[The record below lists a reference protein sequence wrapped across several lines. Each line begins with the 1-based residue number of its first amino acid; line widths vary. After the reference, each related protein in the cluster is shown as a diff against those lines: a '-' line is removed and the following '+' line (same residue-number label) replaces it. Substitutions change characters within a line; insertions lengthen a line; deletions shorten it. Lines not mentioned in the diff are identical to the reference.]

1 MFKSFFFQIFYL
13 FILGGLSSFSLP
25 PFDHYIIN
33 FITFSLFFIFLFKKK
48 KYLINKKISFFYGWS
63 FGFGYFITNLYWI
76 SISLS
81 FDQNFSVLIP
91 FTIILIPAFLSIFY
105 GFATCLFLIFKK
117 EDLISS
123 FFLFPLL
130 MGMVEVLRGYL
141 LTGFP
146 WNLIG
151 YSFSSSLEMI
161 QIVSVIGTYA
171 FNIFCI
177 TFFIIPS
184 ILILRKNKNEFIFF
198 IIILIIPIFFF
209 NYGYFKIKKSK
220 TIDYEKKDFTIRI
233 IGSNISLERFYRI
246 GDAQSIL
253 QELIEIS
260 RPNLKKNIFFIW
272 PEGIIPNTNQDELIK
287 FKEIFDNNF
296 NKNHLIGMGINSK
309 TQDEKFYNTF
319 SFYDSELNLI
329 NSYQKVNLVPFGEFL
344 PFEKLFQKFGAKA
357 LTNNYQSYSSGLSRD
372 IIKLDN
378 DFFSIKFLPMICYE
392 IIYSGQI
399 SKNND
404 FDLIINIS
412 EDGWFGKSIGPKQ
425 HFVHSIFRAIESG
438 KYVLRSANNGIAG
451 IIDPIGNI
459 EKKIEFGET
468 GFLDFEKQKKFKRT
482 YFSKY
487 GNMIILPVVLL
498 YLCLFIL
505 FTRKK

>member
-1 MFKSFFFQIFYL
+1 MNKSFFFQIIYL

-48 KYLINKKISFFYGWS
+48 KYLINKKIPFFYGWS

-81 FDQNFSVLIP
+81 FDQNFSILIP
-91 FTIILIPAFLSIFY
+91 FTIILIPAFLAIFY
-105 GFATCLFLIFKK
+105 GFATYLFLIFKK

-130 MGMVEVLRGYL
+130 MGMAEVLRGYL
-141 LTGFP
+141 FTGFP

-151 YSFSSSLEMI
+151 YSFSSFLEMI

-177 TFFIIPS
+177 TIFIIPS
-184 ILILRKNKNEFIFF
+184 ILILRKNKNDLIFF
-198 IIILIIPIFFF
+198 TIILIIPIFFF
-209 NYGYFKIKKSK
+209 NYGYFKIKKSE
-220 TIDYEKKDFTIRI
+220 TIEYEKKDFTIRI
-233 IGSNISLERFYRI
+233 IGSNISLERFYGI
-246 GDAQSIL
+246 GDAYSIL
-253 QELIEIS
+253 QELIETS
-260 RPNLKKNIFFIW
+260 RPNLNKKIFFIW

-287 FKEIFDNNF
+287 FKEIFNNNF
-296 NKNHLIGMGINSK
+296 NENHLIGMGINAK

-319 SFYDSELNLI
+319 SFYDSDLNLI
-329 NSYQKVNLVPFGEFL
+329 NSYRKVNLVPFGEFL
-344 PFEKLFQKFGAKA
+344 PFEKFFKKFGAKA
-357 LTNNYQSYSSGLSRD
+357 LTNNYQSYSRGLSRD
-372 IIKLDN
+372 IIKLNN
-378 DFFSIKFLPMICYE
+378 DIFSVKFLPMICYE

-399 SKNND
+399 SKDND
-404 FDLIINIS
+404 FDIIINIS
-412 EDGWFGKSIGPKQ
+412 EDGWFGRSIGPRQ

-459 EKKIEFGET
+459 EKKIEFGEV

-487 GNMIILPVVLL
+487 GNMIILPVILL